1 MKKRAFVILMT
12 VMLGSAGSLGP
23 ACCVLAQESGAEAFV
38 ARAAEVTLLAKDGEG
53 DDKKDDKKDDK
64 GILEQGQEIGEE
76 LYQKLDEAVSGVDK
90 KSLRK
95 QIRQA
100 LREMDEMG
108 ISPTIVAKNL
118 FGIGADP
125 GSNGAKPGAKPG
137 NTLIEDAQK
146 RVKKTTEGFFSV
158 LWNGF
163 LDTLEGVIETGFSIL
178 GK

>member
-38 ARAAEVTLLAKDGEG
+38 ARADEVTLLAKDGEG
-53 DDKKDDKKDDK
+53 DDKKDDK

-118 FGIGADP
+118 FGIGENA
-125 GSNGAKPGAKPG
+125 GSSGKKPATKPG